1 MNGKALRPGAG
12 FNPPN
17 PPCPS
22 GLVPTRFLTMVSHLV
37 LLLTILLSRDD
48 YVRACLPF
56 DHDTEAFGRKDVELV
71 SAKLGSSAE

>member
-1 MNGKALRPGAG
+1 MRPQLW
-12 FNPPN
+12 FLP
-17 PPCPS
+17 

-56 DHDTEAFGRKDVELV
+56 DYEEEEFGRKDVELV
-71 SAKLGSSAE
+71 RHSIYHSS